1 MRFQELKY
9 KAGVRVSE
17 NFWLLVGAGLVCYI
31 LSYLSS
37 MTIFGFLVI
46 GPFAVGLS
54 SVYLNCARTKAN
66 YVKNVFDGFKDFG
79 GNIALYF
86 FTGLFTFLWSLLLII
101 PGIIK
106 AYSWALVFYIKK
118 DNPKLSWEKTMETSA
133 KWMKG
138 HKFEFFRLQLSF
150 FGWWIASIFTCGLV
164 GIWLVQYENVTYALY
179 YDYIKELNQKKE
191 LENIKNEKQ
200 IDKDNITNKTV
211 DEILSSVG
219 L

>member
-17 NFWLLVGAGLVCYI
+17 NFWLLIGANLVCSI
-31 LSYLSS
+31 LSYSSS
-37 MTIFGFLVI
+37 MTIVGLLVI
-46 GPFAVGLS
+46 GPFAVGLT
-54 SVYLNCARTKAN
+54 SVYLNCARNEAN

-86 FTGLFTFLWSLLLII
+86 FTGLFTFLWSLLLIV

-118 DNPKLSWEKTMETSA
+118 DNPKLSWQKTMETSA

-164 GIWLVQYENVTYALY
+164 GIWLIQYENVTYALY

-211 DEILSSVG
+211 DEILASVG